1 MSINTAKGLQQKELG
16 LATVTQTTE
25 QTLDQLFPEQE
36 HEEKELKQAK
46 DALGLLSFGFSD
58 TELKTIVME
67 VEYLTEAWLDEFER
81 KTFKGLTLK
90 ELLHEKGAK

>member
-1 MSINTAKGLQQKELG
+1 MSINTAERLDQKELG
-16 LATVTQTTE
+16 LTTVTQTTE

-46 DALGLLSFGFSD
+46 DVLGLLAFEFSD
-58 TELKTIVME
+58 TEIKTIVME
-67 VEYLTEAWLDEFER
+67 VEYLTDTWLDEFER

-90 ELLHEKGAK
+90 ELLHEKGAT